1 MTNTPLSRTLAETAN
16 LISNEDYQTRERD
29 RQMANTGKLGSSVD
43 SKEKASKKVYGKD
56 GKVVAKN
63 LNAFVKKANSSKN
76 EDIEEAAKTSPQ
88 EDEFLTD
95 LTNAQIAAIKP
106 LMKSKNW
113 DKLKA
118 YLMSQKIVDKNFEDI
133 TKYKMD
139 RDILSVLQRSFMD
152 YHEQVEDIE
161 EGASG
166 KWARTTPLDSRAW
179 GLNQLPAG
187 VDLQKILKLIS
198 DHPSRDVNAKTDI
211 KKAAAALAV
220 DIKKIAGEVGNP
232 DAKTI
237 DAIALAIIRH
247 DMVYAFPGGS
257 IAVSAA
263 ANARGIYSPLPP
275 IKKSPGKY
283 AFHSWI
289 GMEGTKASLQED
301 EFITESIIE
310 FMLDKKVVLRK
321 RIKDAE
327 VRGARDEWIKF
338 GVLPYESN
346 KEASEKYR
354 KPWKVSTKFVPSGIT
369 QGPGYKAGQQRDAVI
384 KESVEHVE
392 EAVGDASSPEAMVRK
407 FNKMTDVNDHTG
419 AAILLATF
427 LKDTKAMKCLKL
439 VKQIHELESSM
450 PEGIFKYRTAWT
462 TYLWKGF
469 SMKYPQVNRN
479 IINNEPR

>member
-1 MTNTPLSRTLAETAN
+1 MTNTPLSRTLAEAAN

-283 AFHSWI
+283 AFRSWI

-346 KEASEKYR
+346 KKASEKYR
-354 KPWKVSTKFVPSGIT
+354 KPWKVSTKFVPSGIN

-450 PEGIFKYRTAWT
+450 PHEIFKYRTNWT

>member
-1 MTNTPLSRTLAETAN
+1 MTNTPLSRTLAEAAN

-29 RQMANTGKLGSSVD
+29 RQMANTGKLGSSLD

-63 LNAFVKKANSSKN
+63 LNAFVKKANSPKN
-76 EDIEEAAKTSPQ
+76 EDIEEAAKASPQ

-113 DKLKA
+113 NKLKA
-118 YLMSQKIVDKNFEDI
+118 YLMSQKIVDKDFNDI

-152 YHEQVEDIE
+152 YHEQVENVE
-161 EGASG
+161 EGA
-166 KWARTTPLDSRAW
+166 
-179 GLNQLPAG
+179 LNDLKVPAG
-187 VDLQKILKLIS
+187 VNLGKIIGGTQAWRIA
-198 DHPSRDVNAKTDI
+198 DRNTDM
-211 KKAAAALAV
+211 KKSVVTLTAE
-220 DIKKIAGEVGNP
+220 IKKIAHMVGNP
-232 DAKTI
+232 DPKTI
-237 DAIALAIIRH
+237 DTIAKAL
-247 DMVYAFPGGS
+247 
-257 IAVSAA
+257 IADAK
-263 ANARGIYSPLPP
+263 ARLN
-275 IKKSPGKY
+275 KKESVE
-283 AFHSWI
+283 H
-289 GMEGTKASLQED
+289 ED
-301 EFITESIIE
+301 EFITESTIE

-327 VRGARDEWIKF
+327 VRLARDEWIKF

-354 KPWKVSTKFVPSGIT
+354 KPWKVSTKFVPSGIN

-392 EAVGDASSPEAMVRK
+392 EAAGDASSPEAMVRK

-439 VKQIHELESSM
+439 VKQIHELEGSI

-479 IINNEPR
+479 IINNESR